1 MIVLGADVGGTKTR
15 LGLFRADAHGVQA
28 TRTVTIP
35 TDPLRAFEEL
45 LKEFLGAD
53 PPPDAACFAVAGPV
67 IGQRVAMTNHHWV
80 LEAASLSRLLSGA
93 PVRIVNDLEA
103 AAVAMPH
110 LAPPERVTLAPGDGD
125 GARGNVAVV
134 APGTGLGCASLCW
147 DGTRH
152 HPMASEGGHADFAP
166 RSDDEIALL
175 RHLRPR
181 YGHVSWERI
190 LSGAGLAALYEFVR
204 DTGTIPESAAV
215 RARFADE
222 DRAAVVSDAACRDRD
237 PLSEAALDLFA
248 RVLGAKAGNV
258 ALEVFALGGVF
269 IGGGIAPKIV
279 RKLGDGT
286 LVRAFLDKGR
296 QRPLLERIPLHVSL
310 VSDLPLIGAA
320 RLALS
325 ETPRAPSPR

>member
-1 MIVLGADVGGTKTR
+1 
-15 LGLFRADAHGVQA
+15 
-28 TRTVTIP
+28 
-35 TDPLRAFEEL
+35 
-45 LKEFLGAD
+45 
-53 PPPDAACFAVAGPV
+53 
-67 IGQRVAMTNHHWV
+67 
-80 LEAASLSRLLSGA
+80 
-93 PVRIVNDLEA
+93 
-103 AAVAMPH
+103 
-110 LAPPERVTLAPGDGD
+110 
-125 GARGNVAVV
+125 
-134 APGTGLGCASLCW
+134 
-147 DGTRH
+147 
-152 HPMASEGGHADFAP
+152 MASEGGHADFAP